1 MANTYVDYTGDGSE
15 TDFNFSFPYIKTSHV
30 VVEVNEGQGAGGLN
44 KWVRKTLTTDYSVQT
59 SPSTFVRFVTAP
71 AANVRVRVLRDSDA
85 STGIVDFANG
95 SVLTETELD
104 NSYEHNRYLAEEAEE
119 GITGG
124 ALVKN
129 TDGQFDA
136 DGLRLENLASPDSDD
151 DAVNKGYADGRYVDE
166 AGDTMTGN
174 LAMSGND
181 ITGVNSVQGLA
192 TPASDNHAANKE
204 YVDDEV
210 AAEAAARVSN
220 DALQVTKAG
229 DSMSGNLTMTSPAKV
244 IQNQAP
250 TNGDD
255 LTNKTYV
262 DNATAALTND
272 KVSKS
277 GDTMTGALTLPG
289 VDPTNGNHATRKTYV
304 DAQIATT
311 LATGVAGGPIDTVN
325 IADGAVTGD
334 KLEDL
339 DPSPAGTYTNADIT
353 VDVNG
358 RVTVAASGSAGT
370 GTTNLST
377 TANGTSLTVNSDTGT
392 NASIPAATT
401 SAWGAMTDEDKTK
414 LDGIATGATANSSD
428 ATLLN
433 RANHTGSQLAST
445 ISDFDTEVA
454 NNTAVAA
461 NTAKVSNATHTGDV
475 TGSTTLTIAA
485 GAVTHDKIS
494 TTDSVFKINASD
506 QVRIGGTLNNSTL
519 EAASQ
524 LGVTSSTAQTAFT
537 VESTASSQN
546 ATAVLTAPGNA
557 TLQLNDTSEAAT
569 DTGVYN
575 LSSLGGQF
583 QIGSIAAG
591 GGGGNL
597 TCISLIRKTLSSVD
611 YIVPNLPQLPTFADN
626 SAATSGGLAT
636 NDVYKTST
644 GELRIVV

>member
-1 MANTYVDYTGDGSE
+1 
-15 TDFNFSFPYIKTSHV
+15 
-30 VVEVNEGQGAGGLN
+30 
-44 KWVRKTLTTDYSVQT
+44 
-59 SPSTFVRFVTAP
+59 
-71 AANVRVRVLRDSDA
+71 
-85 STGIVDFANG
+85 
-95 SVLTETELD
+95 
-104 NSYEHNRYLAEEAEE
+104 
-119 GITGG
+119 
-124 ALVKN
+124 
-129 TDGQFDA
+129 
-136 DGLRLENLASPDSDD
+136 
-151 DAVNKGYADGRYVDE
+151 
-166 AGDTMTGN
+166 MTGN

-192 TPASDNHAANKE
+192 TPASDNHAANKK

-220 DALQVTKAG
+220 DALLVTKAG

-311 LATGVAGGPIDTVN
+311 LATGVAGGPVDTVN
-325 IADGAVTGD
+325 IADGAVETAKIEDGAVETAKIADGAVIGVKIEDGAVTGD

-358 RVTVAASGSAGT
+358 RVTSAASGSGGT

-414 LDGIATGATANSSD
+414 LNGIATGATANSSD

-433 RANHTGSQLAST
+433 RANHTGTQTAST

-475 TGSTTLTIAA
+475 TGSTTLTIAN
-485 GAVTHDKIS
+485 
-494 TTDSVFKINASD
+494 DSVTFAKMQNINTAK
-506 QVRIGGTLNNSTL
+506 VIGRTTAGSGNPEEVSILDEDTMTSNSATSL
-519 EAASQ
+519 ATQQSIKAYVDSQ
-524 LGVTSSTAQTAFT
+524 T
-537 VESTASSQN
+537 VSKASSGWV
-546 ATAVLTAPGNA
+546 TTLGNSVANGA
-557 TLQLNDTSEAAT
+557 TLTYAHNLGTADYTCAVYARDTS
-569 DTGVYN
+569 
-575 LSSLGGQF
+575 
-583 QIGSIAAG
+583 
-591 GGGGNL
+591 GGGN
-597 TCISLIRKTLSSVD
+597 SIRIDSH
-611 YIVPNLPQLPTFADN
+611 A
-626 SAATSGGLAT
+626 SAANNYGAQVQNIAT
-636 NDVYKTST
+636 NSVQIQLGNAGLSRWAT
-644 GELRIVV
+644 GGTATTINWNTQQIKVVVTG